1 MSKYI
6 NTEIGADI
14 ELSRTGQALL
24 LPLMILA
31 NKNNEINKKEFID
44 AIQWIKDA
52 RTWDKYWEE
61 LVQNSIL
68 VQLDRDTWMVS
79 PYECYAENASHSTLI
94 NKWNG
99 VFNAT
104 N

>member
-6 NTEIGADI
+6 NLETASELP
-14 ELSRTGQALL
+14 LSRTAYALL
-24 LPLMILA
+24 LPLAVLA
-31 NKNNEINKKEFID
+31 NKNNEINKKEFIST
-44 AIQWIKDA
+44 IQWIKDS

-61 LVQNSIL
+61 LVENNIL
-68 VQLDRDTWMVS
+68 IQLDKDIWMVS
-79 PYECYAENASHSTLI
+79 PYECYTEDTSHSTLI

-99 VFNAT
+99 VCNAT